1 MKNPVVEM
9 YEKEKAV
16 NQKWLDENK
25 ELEETAVYAAAKF
38 KVALCDVGIVFATSF
53 GEAVERAN
61 KACSGFAAGRVKK

>member
-9 YEKEKAV
+9 YEKEKAQ

-25 ELEETAVYAAAKF
+25 ELEEATVYSAIKL
-38 KVALCDVGIVFATSF
+38 KIALLDVGIAMAQAF
-53 GEAVERAN
+53 GETVERAN